1 MNPVSI
7 EKQKLKNDRTE
18 MTIEIHRQ
26 KLEKLALEKHN
37 EERRS
42 GFMVWDKLNEIQ
54 IEKLE
59 NETTCDGVKELL
71 KEYFNIKYDD
81 LIKTKIATDLFF
93 YSYAFCKDR
102 AFNSKC
108 TSTFM
113 SIMYEIFIKDSTTTK
128 LSNNM
133 NSSSE
138 YFKSLLLKH
147 SVERPPSS
155 IKIFT
160 DNDVLPIMTF
170 VIERYCFYIYY
181 YYIYISYYYYYYYYL
196 VIIDN
201 LCYINIYF
209 ALKKN

>member
-1 MNPVSI
+1 MNPLSI
-7 EKQKLKNDRTE
+7 EKQKLKNDRAA
-18 MTIEIHRQ
+18 MTIELHRQ

-42 GFMVWDKLNEIQ
+42 GFLLWDKLNETQ

-59 NETTCDGVKELL
+59 NETTCDGVKELI
-71 KEYFNIKYDD
+71 KEYFDLKYDD
-81 LIKTKIATDLFF
+81 IVKTKIATDLFF

-102 AFNSKC
+102 AFDAKC
-108 TSTFM
+108 TSTLM
-113 SIMYEIFIKDSTTTK
+113 SIIYEIFRKDSTTSK

-155 IKIFT
+155 IKIFA
-160 DNDVLPIMTF
+160 DHDVLPIITF
-170 VIERYCFYIYY
+170 VIER
-181 YYIYISYYYYYYYYL
+181 
-196 VIIDN
+196 
-201 LCYINIYF
+201 
-209 ALKKN
+209 